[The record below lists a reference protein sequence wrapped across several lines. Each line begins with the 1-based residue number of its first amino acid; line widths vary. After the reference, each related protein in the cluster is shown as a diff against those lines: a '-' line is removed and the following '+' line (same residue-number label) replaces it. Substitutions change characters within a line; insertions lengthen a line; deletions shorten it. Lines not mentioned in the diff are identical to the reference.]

1 MNPTIISLW
10 DADHR
15 WCRGNTV
22 PPLPVTHPHT
32 RLCLGTAS
40 GDRLLELYLTVIVIA
55 GPYPLGEFAHCV
67 ALHTHLY
74 TGVQT
79 RVLNVLHEAVVPTCM
94 PFSVSWHTLLDEL
107 EDLSD
112 DAELI
117 TPLSHDR
124 FRIVDVQEHR
134 IVISFDET
142 GERRPLQREQ
152 FETLHE
158 RITDSDGEFELDRL
172 PARADPYPAVLSLHP
187 RFEIN
192 GKRRVLLEK
201 EGPTETQLVDGDL
214 STEDRERVEPDGL
227 DIYSDALLFI
237 DTLERH
243 DVSDLTELETE
254 TLVNIYTL
262 CSDVQRN
269 ANEFRQDVTD
279 VLLDRLH
286 HDQPVHGQYGS
297 VQRTSRRN
305 RSLKNEETVLNA
317 LETAGIERERVT
329 TVDPS
334 KVDEA
339 LDVTELSES
348 AVYEIDESEF
358 VRKAE
363 VDESTKES
371 RLQGLK
377 DRLTASEE
385 DETDHLREEIE
396 ELEDRIDDLTSFS
409 TGTQL

>member
-1 MNPTIISLW
+1 ML
-10 DADHR
+10 
-15 WCRGNTV
+15 
-22 PPLPVTHPHT
+22 
-32 RLCLGTAS
+32 
-40 GDRLLELYLTVIVIA
+40 
-55 GPYPLGEFAHCV
+55 
-67 ALHTHLY
+67 
-74 TGVQT
+74 
-79 RVLNVLHEAVVPTCM
+79 
-94 PFSVSWHTLLDEL
+94 FSVSWHTLLDEL

-112 DAELI
+112 GAELI
-117 TPLSHDR
+117 SPLSHDR
-124 FRIVDVQEHR
+124 FRITDVQEHR
-134 IVISFDET
+134 IVITFDES
-142 GERRPLQREQ
+142 GERRPLQRDQ

-158 RITDSDGEFELDRL
+158 RITDSNGAFELDRL

-187 RFEIN
+187 RFEID
-192 GKRRVLLEK
+192 GDRGVILEK
-201 EGPTETQLVDGDL
+201 EGPTETQLIDGR
-214 STEDRERVEPDGL
+214 SSAENRERVEPDGL
-227 DIYSDALLFI
+227 DIYSDALLLI
-237 DTLERH
+237 DALERH

-269 ANEFRQDVTD
+269 ANEFRKDIAD

-305 RSLKNEETVLNA
+305 RSLKDDETVLKQ
-317 LETAGIERERVT
+317 LEAAGIDRERVT

-339 LDVTELSES
+339 LEVTELSES
-348 AVYEIDESEF
+348 AVYEIDESEY

-363 VDESTKES
+363 VDESVKES

-377 DRLTASEE
+377 DRLAASEE
-385 DETDHLREEIE
+385 EETDDLRQEIE

-409 TGTQL
+409 TGTQLQD